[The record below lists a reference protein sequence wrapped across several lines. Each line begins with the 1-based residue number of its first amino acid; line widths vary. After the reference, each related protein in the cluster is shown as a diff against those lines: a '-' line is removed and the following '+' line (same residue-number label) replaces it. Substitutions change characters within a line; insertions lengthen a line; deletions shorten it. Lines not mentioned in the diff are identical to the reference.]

1 MRGDKGSFPV
11 KPKLQR
17 FQPQG
22 RLARLDIGCIAGKAA
37 HALIDRSK
45 NRRVLCRSSDLLS
58 TRRLLP
64 AAEEPR
70 RHKPSS
76 DSQE

>member
-1 MRGDKGSFPV
+1 MRDEKRSFPV

-17 FQPQG
+17 FQPQE

-45 NRRVLCRSSDLLS
+45 NRRVLS
-58 TRRLLP
+58 
-64 AAEEPR
+64 E
-70 RHKPSS
+70 
-76 DSQE
+76 Q

>member
-45 NRRVLCRSSDLLS
+45 NRRVLLS
-58 TRRLLP
+58 
-64 AAEEPR
+64 E
-70 RHKPSS
+70 
-76 DSQE
+76 Q